1 MGHLLAKS
9 AALRQLR
16 RLSRLNWEELLVL
29 IQETVN
35 EWSNDKAQRLGA
47 ALAFYTLLSLAPLLV
62 VAIAAAAFAFG
73 REAVEGQLAW
83 QVQSL
88 AGREAAQAVQ
98 ALIRASYRPATGL
111 IATVFSILTLLFGAS
126 SVLIELHDALNT
138 IWHIPPRSCTIAA
151 SLIGFVKE
159 RFFSF
164 ALLLG
169 GGVLLLASLLWSAW
183 IALMG
188 KFFGPFLPIP
198 EFVLHIAEF
207 LVSFLAVTILFAA
220 VYKIFPDVNLKW
232 SDVIIGA
239 SVTSLVFT
247 LGKQLI
253 ALYLGKE
260 SFGSTYGAAA
270 SLVVLLVWVYY
281 SAQLFFLGAEFTKV
295 YTKTFGSHFS
305 GTLQPSVPR
314 PAATV
319 VVASE
324 SAQVATMNSRSEE

>member
-1 MGHLLAKS
+1 MGHTLATS

-16 RLSRLNWEELLVL
+16 QFSRLKLEELLAL
-29 IQETVN
+29 CGETLN

-62 VAIAAAAFAFG
+62 VAVAVAAFAFG

-83 QVQSL
+83 QIQSL

-98 ALIRASYRPATGL
+98 ALIRASHRPTTGL
-111 IATVFSILTLLFGAS
+111 IATVFSILTLLSGAS
-126 SVLIELHDALNT
+126 SVVVELHDTLNT
-138 IWHIPPRSCTIAA
+138 IWHIPPRTFTIAA

-164 ALLLG
+164 ALVIG

-198 EFVLHIAEF
+198 EFALHIAAF
-207 LVSFLAVTILFAA
+207 LVSFLAVAILFAA
-220 VYKIFPDVNLKW
+220 IYKIFPDVNLKW
-232 SDVIIGA
+232 SDVIVGA

-260 SFGSTYGAAA
+260 SLGSTYGAAG

-319 VVASE
+319 VTASD
-324 SAQVATMNSRSEE
+324 SAQVATMSSQSEE